1 MNGKLW
7 NTHAWQMLYHPLHHR
22 QCYLLSSCY
31 LPFICW
37 ALPALAH
44 FSSQRFVKGTVVPMG
59 QPEKQRLGEW
69 ACQGES
75 QALLSDSRA
84 GVSGHFAYC
93 LLSYKLLRFQYCF
106 HFLRGKLKNL
116 HSWFRP
122 MTESSSISFL
132 LHFFPKHSFWS
143 RETKKFSSVYKSPA
157 LILDI
162 GWRVSSLHSPGSRSP
177 MNNSQCEHVHIR
189 EDWAGPPLQWLLT
202 ASRWNGLFSQLP
214 WAGRAR
220 YGAHQLVQHCP
231 RLATTLHY
239 SQDGSENFT
248 RGHQD
253 CF

>member
-1 MNGKLW
+1 MLSPPCPGSFLLTEICERDWGSNG
-7 NTHAWQMLYHPLHHR
+7 TAR
-22 QCYLLSSCY
+22 EAEAGRVG
-31 LPFICW
+31 LPRRE
-37 ALPALAH
+37 P
-44 FSSQRFVKGTVVPMG
+44 GP
-59 QPEKQRLGEW
+59 P
-69 ACQGES
+69 
-75 QALLSDSRA
+75 LSDSRA

-220 YGAHQLVQHCP
+220 HGAHQLVQHCP